1 MKKLSLYLALSLPLL
16 IQGCMTPI
24 GKEEF
29 TCPNQKK
36 GGVCDGPRK
45 IYELTN
51 TRENLEDI
59 AKDPNYDGYV
69 VVTDEDGNSVAQR
82 REKVP
87 QGQSPSKTVRG
98 MADPA
103 PEQEPVVYEPRK
115 NTQHSA
121 KNYQAA
127 KPLPQVRSA
136 QPAAGDD
143 FESWPTSTEP
153 LAPEPLAVLEP
164 PKVMRV
170 LVASYKDARGN
181 LNMPG
186 YVFVQVE
193 AETWSIGEAANIRP
207 QRVVPAKVTEKAKQE
222 TTNQEKRK
230 LGVSPIETTTPG
242 VQ

>member
-1 MKKLSLYLALSLPLL
+1 MKKLSLYIALSASLL
-16 IQGCMTPI
+16 LQGCMTPI

-59 AKDPNYDGYV
+59 ANDPNYDGYV

-87 QGQSPSKTVRG
+87 QGNSPSKTVRG
-98 MADPA
+98 MSDPS
-103 PEQEPVVYEPRK
+103 PEPVVYEPREH
-115 NTQHSA
+115 TQHSA

-127 KPLPQVRSA
+127 KPLPQVRTS
-136 QPAAGDD
+136 QPTAGDD
-143 FESWPTSTEP
+143 FGAWPTSTEP

-193 AETWSIGEAANIRP
+193 AETWSIGEAANLRP
-207 QRVVPAKVTEKAKQE
+207 QRVVPMKVTEKAKTE
-222 TTNQEKRK
+222 TNNQEKRK
-230 LGVSPIETTTPG
+230 QGVSPIETTTPG
-242 VQ
+242 AK